1 MFGLYTENLQEREGE
16 IMIENPYKV
25 LGLEDGASADDIK
38 KAYRLMAKKYH
49 PDLNPDDP
57 DIHEKMNEVNEAYD
71 MLTNPSKYAARQA
84 QAAATQEDNSEY
96 EVVAEKQPV
105 TAGSKIPRPV
115 VLPEDGPEVQQVVEL
130 LNGNRFDEAIEV
142 LTHIPSIG
150 RNPRWY
156 YLNGLAYMMLGNDR
170 KAIEFFHKAAQ
181 MEPKN
186 DLYMRLFMQM
196 QQVTQAY
203 AKKSGGFPIT
213 PLIPVGLIAGY
224 FLGKL
229 FFGQG

>member
-1 MFGLYTENLQEREGE
+1 MAEQRDLYE
-16 IMIENPYKV
+16 V
-25 LGLEDGASADDIK
+25 LGLQKGASDDEIK
-38 KAYRLMAKKYH
+38 KAYRKLAKKYH

-57 DIHEKMNEVNEAYD
+57 EIQEKMNEVNEAYD

-84 QAAATQEDNSEY
+84 QAAATQEDNSDY
-96 EVVAEKQPV
+96 EVVAEKQPAV
-105 TAGSKIPRPV
+105 SAGSKIPRPV
-115 VLPEDGPEVQQVVEL
+115 VLPEDSAEVQQVVEL
-130 LNGNRFDEAIEV
+130 LNANRFDEAIEI
-142 LTHIPSIG
+142 LTKIPGTG
-150 RNPRWY
+150 RDARWY
-156 YLNGLAYMMLGNDR
+156 YLNGLANMMLGDNR

-181 MEPKN
+181 QEPQN

-229 FFGQG
+229 FFGN

>member
-1 MFGLYTENLQEREGE
+1 
-16 IMIENPYKV
+16 MIENPYKV
-25 LGLEDGASADDIK
+25 LGLEDGASADEIK

-57 DIHEKMNEVNEAYD
+57 QIHEKMNEVNEAYD

-84 QAAATQEDNSEY
+84 QEAATQEDNSDY
-96 EVVAEKQPV
+96 EVVAEKQPAV
-105 TAGSKIPRPV
+105 SAGAKIPRPV
-115 VLPEDGPEVQQVVEL
+115 VLPEDSPEVQQVVEL
-130 LNGNRFDEAIEV
+130 LNANRFDEAIEI
-142 LTHIPSIG
+142 LTKIPG
-150 RNPRWY
+150 ADRDARWY
-156 YLNGLAYMMLGNDR
+156 YLNGLANMMLGDNR

-181 MEPKN
+181 QEPQN

-196 QQVTQAY
+196 QQVTQAA

-213 PLIPVGLIAGY
+213 PLIPIGLIAGY

-229 FFGQG
+229 FFGN

>member
-1 MFGLYTENLQEREGE
+1 
-16 IMIENPYKV
+16 MIENPYKV
-25 LGLEDGASADDIK
+25 LGLEADASAEDIK

-57 DIHEKMNEVNEAYD
+57 EIQEKMNEVNEAYD

-84 QAAATQEDNSEY
+84 QAAATQEDNSDY
-96 EVVAEKQPV
+96 EVVAEKQPAV
-105 TAGSKIPRPV
+105 SAGSKIPRPV
-115 VLPEDGPEVQQVVEL
+115 VLPEDSPEVQQVVEL
-130 LNGNRFDEAIEV
+130 LNANRFDEAIEI
-142 LTHIPSIG
+142 LTKIPGAG
-150 RNPRWY
+150 RDARWY
-156 YLNGLAYMMLGNDR
+156 YLNGLANMMLGDNR

-181 MEPKN
+181 QEPQN

-229 FFGQG
+229 FFGN